1 MPRKK
6 LKPGI
11 EAACYQAWSAK
22 RSSILNGSAT
32 IRDVWN
38 VEVPKFLEPWK
49 DRKDWPSESWFTKK
63 ISAIWEPNARTK
75 PLEPDPIIE
84 AWDEKCWKSPRKI
97 YVLATLYEQASL
109 AVDWYQDNRW
119 DDSIAR
125 EFNGFT
131 DRICKWAWKL
141 SEFFDL
147 NVSRECYLLIL
158 TANLFAYEERKKYEH
173 PEGHWLL
180 EKTSPIALGRE
191 QLAAWQRHKMGDETP
206 ERGIGRYLWQGETE
220 ELRIAVVHIVT
231 FGQVLVMVGSD
242 SETDQPSV
250 SVVIE

>member
-11 EAACYQAWSAK
+11 EAACHQAWSAK

-32 IRDVWN
+32 IRDVWKG
-38 VEVPKFLEPWK
+38 EVPKFLTKWK
-49 DRKDWPSESWFTKK
+49 DRKDWPSESWFTKR
-63 ISAIWEPNARTK
+63 ISDIWEPSARTK
-75 PLEPDPIIE
+75 PLKPDPVIE
-84 AWDEKCWKSPRKI
+84 AWDEKWWKSPRTI
-97 YVLATLYEQASL
+97 FVLTTLYDQASL
-109 AVDWYQDNRW
+109 AVEWHQQNRW
-119 DDSIAR
+119 HDSTAR

-131 DRICKWAWKL
+131 DRICKWAWKI

-158 TANLFAYEERKKYEH
+158 IANLFAYEERKKEEH
-173 PEGHWLL
+173 PEGNWLL
-180 EKTSPIALGRE
+180 EEASPIALGRE
-191 QLAAWQRHKMGDETP
+191 QLAAWQRHKMGDGTP
-206 ERGIGRYLWQGETE
+206 EGGIGRYLWQGETD
-220 ELRIAVVHIVT
+220 ELRIAVVYIVT

-242 SETDQPSV
+242 SETDQPNV